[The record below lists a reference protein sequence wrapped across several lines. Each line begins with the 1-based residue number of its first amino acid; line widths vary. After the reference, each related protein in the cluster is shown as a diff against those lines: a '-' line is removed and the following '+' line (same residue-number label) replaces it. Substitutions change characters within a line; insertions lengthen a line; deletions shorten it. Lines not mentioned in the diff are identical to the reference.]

1 MCNTNPPPL
10 PPKPFQTYSKQIQ
23 ILQDRGMVFSDLHY
37 AQKKLAEVSYYRL
50 SGFWYIFREI
60 AKDSNGN
67 IIYHSS
73 NNKIPK
79 RLDRFIPNTEF
90 KNVFDLYLFD
100 KTLRL
105 LMLDA
110 LERIEVFIRSL
121 IAYEMGKSDPLVY
134 KEDKYIDSKFLLN
147 SNNTTSAWD
156 RWVSDNQNH
165 IDRSYEDCIIWHHNL
180 NREIPIWVVTEVWDF
195 GLMSRYFSMLRRKYK
210 NKICGRID
218 RNLTPDILNNWLR
231 ELNILRNRCAHHT
244 RIWNQVSH
252 TCLSIPQIDYF
263 KKISLQRQS
272 LNRMSGNIAILWFLV
287 NKMGSSST
295 WLDRISELLKSQTE
309 KSYFSIKPMGF
320 TDNWQEEILRFKKA
334 VL

>member
-1 MCNTNPPPL
+1 
-10 PPKPFQTYSKQIQ
+10 
-23 ILQDRGMVFSDLHY
+23 MVFSDLHY

-180 NREIPIWVVTEVWDF
+180 NREIPIWVVTEV
-195 GLMSRYFSMLRRKYK
+195 
-210 NKICGRID
+210 
-218 RNLTPDILNNWLR
+218 
-231 ELNILRNRCAHHT
+231 
-244 RIWNQVSH
+244 
-252 TCLSIPQIDYF
+252 
-263 KKISLQRQS
+263 
-272 LNRMSGNIAILWFLV
+272 
-287 NKMGSSST
+287 
-295 WLDRISELLKSQTE
+295 
-309 KSYFSIKPMGF
+309 
-320 TDNWQEEILRFKKA
+320 
-334 VL
+334 